1 MLACT
6 LVSDFSDFNIIF
18 LVFGHGIGMVKV
30 LSVLVN
36 SESSVKLKR
45 DEKCK

>member
-6 LVSDFSDFNIIF
+6 LVSDFCDFNIIF
-18 LVFGHGIGMVKV
+18 LVFGHGNGMVKV

-36 SESSVKLKR
+36 SEGSAKLKR
-45 DEKCK
+45 EEKCK

>member
-6 LVSDFSDFNIIF
+6 LVSDFCDFNIIF